1 MGQAGPLRWR
11 AGQGWLILLGGSA
24 VKQDTRLYRA
34 AIEAMADEAPAVYV
48 PAASAE
54 SDGGYAAGQRLLAQ
68 IEGLD
73 GPTGYVAPIL
83 SHTEA
88 TDLKNARRLAQ
99 AGLII
104 LGDGQASRLATVL
117 NNTPA
122 FDALAAAY
130 EAGAVILAEG
140 AAAGVLGAWEM
151 SGAQPGWGW
160 LPGAIVCP
168 HLTDADTLHQAIK
181 QRPQYLGLGLPD
193 ATALL
198 LGPENQ
204 VQMLSNTSKQVTVV
218 LGARFQQ

>member
-11 AGQGWLILLGGSA
+11 AGQGWLILLGGGA
-24 VKQDTRLYRA
+24 LKQDTRIYRG

-54 SDGGYAAGQRLLAQ
+54 ADGGYAAGQRLLAQ
-68 IEGLD
+68 IEALD

-104 LGDGQASRLATVL
+104 LGDGQASRLFAVL

-130 EAGAVILAEG
+130 EAGAVIVAEG

-151 SGAQPGWGW
+151 SSAQPGWGW

-168 HLTDADTLHQAIK
+168 HLTDANTLRQVIK
-181 QRPQYLGLGLPD
+181 QRPQYVGLGLPD
-193 ATALL
+193 GTALL
-198 LGPENQ
+198 LGPDNQ
-204 VQMLSNTSKQVTVV
+204 VKTLSGAGQQATVV
-218 LGARFQQ
+218 LGARFQP